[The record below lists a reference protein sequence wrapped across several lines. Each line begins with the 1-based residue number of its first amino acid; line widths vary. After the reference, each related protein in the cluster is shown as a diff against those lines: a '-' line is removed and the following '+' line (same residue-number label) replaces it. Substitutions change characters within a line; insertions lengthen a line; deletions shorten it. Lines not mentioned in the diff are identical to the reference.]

1 MKSEDILKNVVD
13 LSMAAV
19 EISVS
24 SAQILSGTREVQGA
38 ATSMASATEE
48 LAASIGEIENSA
60 KNSSRAVHE
69 SSTLTH
75 DGMKELSTLQGDI
88 AETGKIFETVSTKT
102 QDLQGVISNLEKV
115 VDLIS
120 KIAGQTNLLALN
132 ATIEAARAGEHGKGF
147 SVVAGEVKSLS
158 RQTSEATET
167 IRSQIGQLSTSF
179 AEVLNAVSGIRSV
192 VENIIQKTA
201 KVSGDFEKINASSST
216 ISSQVGDLANI
227 ISQQKIAVQLLA
239 ENMAVVKNKGDV
251 NLDAVSILAEQT
263 DQSVTLIE
271 DWRSKLAQE
280 DIEGKV
286 IYLAQADHLLWKKR
300 LLDMAIGRS
309 NLKAADLTD
318 HLSCRL
324 GKWYHQ
330 QADETIKRN
339 PAFARIEAPHKAV
352 HHHGV
357 EAAKCFEAGKIDDGM
372 RHYKLLEDASKDVIE
387 CLAALA
393 FSGKD
398 VRSAA

>member
-1 MKSEDILKNVVD
+1 MKSEDILKNVVE

-60 KNSSRAVHE
+60 KNSSLAVHE

-75 DGMKELSTLQGDI
+75 DGMRELSTLQGDI

-102 QDLQGVISNLEKV
+102 QDLQGVVSNLEKV

-167 IRSQIGQLSTSF
+167 IRNQISQLSASF
-179 AEVLNAVSGIRSV
+179 SEVLNAVSGIRSV
-192 VENIIQKTA
+192 VETIIQKTA

-216 ISSQVGDLANI
+216 ISSQVDDLASI
-227 ISQQKIAVQLLA
+227 ISQQKMAVQLLA
-239 ENMAVVKNKGDV
+239 ENMAVVKNKGDI

-271 DWRSKLAQE
+271 DWRGKLAQE
-280 DIEGKV
+280 DIENKV
-286 IYLAQADHLLWKKR
+286 IYLAQADHLLWKKTAAR
-300 LLDMAIGRS
+300 HGDRALESQGSRPDRS
-309 NLKAADLTD
+309 SLVPT
-318 HLSCRL
+318 
-324 GKWYHQ
+324 GKMVST
-330 QADETIKRN
+330 ANR
-339 PAFARIEAPHKAV
+339 
-352 HHHGV
+352 
-357 EAAKCFEAGKIDDGM
+357 
-372 RHYKLLEDASKDVIE
+372 
-387 CLAALA
+387 
-393 FSGKD
+393 
-398 VRSAA
+398 